1 MKQMGPGI
9 PSPSMG
15 ADTISLP
22 DIVDAAAWQAAHA
35 ALLIEEK
42 ALTKARDA
50 LSAKRRRMPMT
61 PVRTDYSFIGPC
73 GEVDLLGLFQGRRQL
88 IVYRFFYAPDVV
100 NWPDGACPG
109 CSWLADSTTHAA
121 HLAARDTTLVFATA
135 APLEMVATYKQ
146 RMGWDIPFVTLVGEQ
161 FSIDF
166 GVAEMFG
173 FNVFIRDGDQIFR
186 TYFVNGRGGEA
197 IGPMFSLLDL
207 TPLGRQEDWEDS
219 PPGRPQG
226 KPYEWWRLHDSY
238 GDIAAPNL
246 KRNA

>member
-1 MKQMGPGI
+1 MKRMGPGI
-9 PSPSMG
+9 PSPSMQ
-15 ADTISLP
+15 ADTIALP
-22 DIVDAAAWQAAHA
+22 DVVDADTWRAAHA

-42 ALTKARDA
+42 AHTKARDA
-50 LSAKRRRMPMT
+50 LAAKRRRMPMT
-61 PVRTDYSFIGPC
+61 QVRTDYQFIGPD
-73 GEVDLLGLFQGRRQL
+73 GQIDLLHLFQGRRQL

-121 HLAARDTTLVFATA
+121 HLAARDTTLAFVTA
-135 APLEMVATYKQ
+135 APPDMVETYQ
-146 RMGWDIPFVTLVGEQ
+146 RRMGWSLPFFTLVGDE
-161 FSIDF
+161 FSVDF
-166 GVAEMFG
+166 DVSEMFG
-173 FNVFIRDGDQIFR
+173 FNVFIRDGEQVYR

-207 TPLGRQEDWEDS
+207 TPLGRQEAWEDS

-238 GDIAAPNL
+238 GDVAAPP
-246 KRNA
+246 RGRDR

>member
-1 MKQMGPGI
+1 MNKMGPGI
-9 PSPSMG
+9 PSPSME
-15 ADTISLP
+15 ADTIALP
-22 DIVDAAAWQAAHA
+22 EIVDADAWQAAHA
-35 ALLIEEK
+35 ALLTEEK

-50 LSAKRRRMPMT
+50 LAAKRRRMPMT
-61 PVRTDYSFIGPC
+61 RVKTDYRFDGPE

-121 HLAARDTTLVFATA
+121 HLAARDTTLMFVTA
-135 APLEMVATYKQ
+135 APQNMVATYKQ
-146 RMGWDIPFVTLVGEQ
+146 RMGWDVPFRTLVGDE
-161 FSIDF
+161 FSRDF
-166 GVAEMFG
+166 NVAEMFG
-173 FNVFIRDGDQIFR
+173 FNVFIRDGADVYR

-197 IGPMFSLLDL
+197 IGTMFSLLDL
-207 TPLGRQEDWEDS
+207 TPLGRQEEWEDS

-226 KPYEWWRLHDSY
+226 KPYVWWRLHDSY

-246 KRNA
+246 PPES